1 MFFFYQK
8 SWQIGL
14 ASVMKLHNDC
24 RVGLPLEQIGACL
37 KRSSPNGLL
46 LDLDD
51 SYINVFTLW
60 KSIKLC
66 TYNWCTF
73 WIYAILRSKFIV
85 CTSQLS
91 SLYTYFPILIPIY
104 LPFFLFPGKQILW
117 NSWIFLSLLSVLFLI
132 RFCVQQ
138 LR

>member
-51 SYINVFTLW
+51 SYINVFTL
-60 KSIKLC
+60 
-66 TYNWCTF
+66 
-73 WIYAILRSKFIV
+73 
-85 CTSQLS
+85 
-91 SLYTYFPILIPIY
+91 
-104 LPFFLFPGKQILW
+104 
-117 NSWIFLSLLSVLFLI
+117 
-132 RFCVQQ
+132 
-138 LR
+138 